1 MNKRILCVRLSG
13 TAVFKKIGDDDTFD
27 KDLEELKEIVLL
39 LKEEYGITLRQ
50 AEEPDLTKILEEIER
65 KSSKEKVLVLTERP
79 SFPTPSEIFLKNK
92 KKTAFPP
99 PKMGKLN
106 SKPKGRKR

>member
-27 KDLEELKEIVLL
+27 KEIEELAHILE
-39 LKEEYGITLRQ
+39 EEYGIHLLLV
-50 AEEPDLTKILEEIER
+50 EKPDPAKLFQELQKKDIEAKAIIL
-65 KSSKEKVLVLTERP
+65 KEKPT
-79 SFPTPSEIFLKNK
+79 FPVPDEIFLKSK
-92 KKTAFPP
+92 KKSAFPP

>member
-27 KDLEELKEIVLL
+27 KEIEELAHILE
-39 LKEEYGITLRQ
+39 EEYGIHLLLV
-50 AEEPDLTKILEEIER
+50 EKPDPAKLFQELQKKDIEAKAIIL
-65 KSSKEKVLVLTERP
+65 KEKPT
-79 SFPTPSEIFLKNK
+79 FPVPDEIFVKDK
-92 KKTAFPP
+92 KKSAFPP

>member
-13 TAVFKKIGDDDTFD
+13 TAVFKKIGDDDAFD
-27 KDLEELKEIVLL
+27 KEIEELAHILE
-39 LKEEYGITLRQ
+39 EEYGIHLLLV
-50 AEEPDLTKILEEIER
+50 EKPDPAKILEEIER

-92 KKTAFPP
+92 KKSAFPP

>member
-1 MNKRILCVRLSG
+1 MNKRIICILLSG
-13 TAVFKKIGDDDTFD
+13 RDVFNKIDDDDTFD

-39 LKEEYGITLRQ
+39 LEKEYGISLRQ
-50 AEEPDLTKILEEIER
+50 ANEPDPTKLLEEL
-65 KSSKEKVLVLTERP
+65 EKKNAKTKVFVLTEKP

-99 PKMGKLN
+99 PKMGKIN
-106 SKPKGRKR
+106 SKPKGKKR